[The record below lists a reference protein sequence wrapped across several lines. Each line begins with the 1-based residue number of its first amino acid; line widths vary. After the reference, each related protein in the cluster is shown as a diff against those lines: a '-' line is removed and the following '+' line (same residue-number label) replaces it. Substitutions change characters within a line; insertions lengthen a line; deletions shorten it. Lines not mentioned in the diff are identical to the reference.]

1 MKASRPRRVIERLA
15 RADVRARSTGG
26 RRGDVALDEHD
37 LGQALANGELVLHY
51 QPIVEIRSTACRRVE
66 ALLRWQHPRLGQLL
80 PGEFLSA
87 ATSSGLQAAI
97 TQFVIREASAQ
108 RSAWR
113 AHGESLGIAVNL
125 SRADV
130 THVDGI
136 VAAVRGMEAGA
147 LTFEIRPGDV
157 DDADLRL
164 AASRLSAAGVDIA
177 LDDVGPSD
185 APSRALAGTIDQLK
199 IARSLVKRAAADAQ
213 ARADLRA
220 LVELARDYRLSVV
233 AVGVEDR
240 RTYEL
245 VAALGF
251 DMAQGYWV
259 SRPLVPDRLRDA
271 RRWAV
276 GLAFTGAVAFATQA
290 GAGKGAASE
299 GRASQSSVNFNQL
312 FSSACCL
319 DVPAVRDGAAATSAA
334 RLEQLQSRTGI
345 SFSSRSAA
353 GADLFYESTL
363 GAGFGETIVAAVERD
378 VEDLEREFGHTLV
391 TKPSIYVFSTRSNFA
406 LGLQQ
411 VFGVRAPDAGTL
423 ALANGGIALP
433 KQGAIVINLQNV
445 NAKDLAV
452 VRHELTH
459 AVVNEMIGA
468 DGSLPTWL
476 HEGIATLE
484 ERNGTDEVAD
494 ARNSATVLGL
504 LAEGTTSLND
514 LEPANQWI
522 QRNAML
528 NGNAYT
534 VSAEAV
540 RLLEERVSHEGLL
553 RILESV
559 GRGESFGLAFIAE
572 AGESPGD
579 FERAF
584 PARLAADQGTA
595 RILQAQDQHGVRWS
609 LAGFTPSTPVSISIE
624 GRGYS
629 LRFEVT
635 TDDHG
640 MYQAVFGETAP
651 KGEYTLG
658 ASTPGA
664 VATTVMKT

>member
-1 MKASRPRRVIERLA
+1 MKPNPRPVIERLA

-26 RRGDVALDEHD
+26 RRGEAALDEHD
-37 LGQALANGELVLHY
+37 LAQALARGELTLHY
-51 QPIVEIRSTACRRVE
+51 QPMVEIRSRACRRVE

-87 ATSSGLQAAI
+87 ATSTGLQDAI
-97 TQFVIREASAQ
+97 THFVIREAAAQ
-108 RSAWR
+108 RSVWR
-113 AHGESLGIAVNL
+113 ERGERLSVSVNL
-125 SRADV
+125 SRHDI
-130 THVDGI
+130 TQVDRI
-136 VAAVRGMEAGA
+136 LAAVRNLETGA

-157 DDADLRL
+157 DAADLRL
-164 AASRLSAAGVDIA
+164 AASQFSVAGVDVA
-177 LDDVGPSD
+177 LDDVGLSD
-185 APSRALAGTIDQLK
+185 APSRALAGAIDQLK
-199 IARSLVKRAAADAQ
+199 IARSLVKRAAAEPR

-251 DMAQGYWV
+251 DLAQGYWV

-276 GLAFTGAVAFATQA
+276 GLAFTGAVAFASQA

-299 GRASQSSVNFNQL
+299 GRASQSSVNLNEL

-319 DVPAVRDGAAATSAA
+319 DVPAVRDAAAPTSVA
-334 RLEQLQSRTGI
+334 RLEQLQARTGL
-345 SFSSRSAA
+345 SFSSRSVA
-353 GADLFYESTL
+353 GSDVFYESTL
-363 GAGFGETIVAAVERD
+363 GAGFGDTMAAAVERD
-378 VEDLEREFGHTLV
+378 VVDLEREFGHTLV
-391 TKPSIYVFSTRSNFA
+391 TKPAIYVFSSRSNFA
-406 LGLQQ
+406 MGLQQ

-445 NAKDLAV
+445 NAKDLSV
-452 VRHELTH
+452 IRHELTH
-459 AVVNEMIGA
+459 AVVNEMIGPT
-468 DGSLPTWL
+468 GSLPTWL

-484 ERNGTDEVAD
+484 ERHGSDAVAD
-494 ARNSATVLGL
+494 ARNSATALGL

-528 NGNAYT
+528 NGQAYT

-540 RLLEERVSHEGLL
+540 RLLEQRVSHEGLL
-553 RILESV
+553 RILDSV
-559 GRGESFGLAFIAE
+559 GHGESFGLAFIAE

-624 GRGYS
+624 GSGYS

-664 VATTVMKT
+664 AAMTVMKT